1 MDDFGFIM
9 SRHVNSTETNNYWNH
24 AVQSIKRFYPKKKI
38 IIIDDN
44 SNQSFLKTEFD
55 YENVTIIQSEYN
67 GRGELLPY
75 YYYIKNNWFKN
86 AIIIHD
92 SVFIQRRFKFESLI
106 NNKVNVAPLWVFPK
120 IYDAI
125 DVNTIKLTDALSNNN
140 ILKKNMQIN
149 GDYVDTLG
157 FKKQNKIWN
166 GCFGVQS
173 FINRIFLL
181 KNEERF
187 KISNLVSVVKNRTDR
202 CCLERIFGVIFYLT
216 NGNNNNP
223 VKPLFG
229 NIFKNQKWGYSYKK
243 YTDDVSNKKIKTGVI
258 KVWTGR

>member
-9 SRHVNSTETNNYWNH
+9 TRHVNSKQTNNYWNH
-24 AVQSIKRFYPKKKI
+24 AVQKIKLFYPKKKI

-44 SNQSFLKTEFD
+44 SNKSFLKADFD
-55 YENVTIIQSEYN
+55 YKNVTIIQSEYN

-106 NNKVNVAPLWVFPK
+106 NHKVNVAPLWVFPK

-125 DVNTIKLTDALSNNN
+125 DVHTINLIDALPNNN
-140 ILKKNMQIN
+140 ILKKNIKIPN
-149 GDYVDTLG
+149 YIDSLG
-157 FKKQNKIWN
+157 FIKENEKWN

-173 FINRIFLL
+173 FINRNFLL
-181 KNEERF
+181 ETEQRF
-187 KISNLVSVVKNRTDR
+187 KISNLVRVVKTRNDR
-202 CCLERIFGVIFYLT
+202 CCLERIFGVIFYLSNKNKSGT
-216 NGNNNNP
+216 I
-223 VKPLFG
+223 KPLFG
-229 NIFKNQKWGYSYKK
+229 NIFENQKWGYSYEK
-243 YTDDVSNKKIKTGVI
+243 YSNDVSNKKIKKGII